1 MVYTC
6 CIPGCTSGYR
16 SNKSSEKVSLFR
28 FPKDKLLQKKWIS
41 AIPRKD
47 WNLTNAH
54 RVCAKHFCEED
65 FQTLSNDKCINRR
78 KNRTSQSLQQI
89 RLKKTAIPRIFSG
102 LPKYLSSEPPV
113 PCSTTASS
121 ASARCTAE
129 NNRLQKQIDR
139 ALGND
144 FFTDFNEF
152 KKKLDHA
159 NIPSGYLKV
168 VEEHN
173 VKFINV
179 QWSDDKLIAPKIL
192 ASVTVSEELD
202 TNAYAASLPL
212 SKSLY
217 KHLLSNDKI
226 CTVTELC
233 NILAFCKA
241 FDEDS
246 VTNKQHSE
254 NFLCVAILSLKQL
267 LVTCAETTETHEL
280 SLPLINFLIE
290 HLQLMQIG
298 KHGRRYSV
306 NMLTTSFLWKLIST
320 ALYLKLRDFFILPS
334 CSRLHN
340 LSCQTTVETRVVDL
354 QYLQRSKDLTEQ
366 QRIVTLMIDE
376 VYTAQRVEYSN
387 GAFVGVTETGLPA
400 KTVLTFMIQSTCAKY
415 KDVVCLIPLNKLD
428 TTTLRYWFNQ
438 VMLSLHDLFLVIAVS
453 VDNHV
458 CNRYEY
464 YC

>member
-1 MVYTC
+1 M
-6 CIPGCTSGYR
+6 YR
-16 SNKSSEKVSLFR
+16 ENLPAVKV
-28 FPKDKLLQKKWIS
+28 
-41 AIPRKD
+41 
-47 WNLTNAH
+47 
-54 RVCAKHFCEED
+54 
-65 FQTLSNDKCINRR
+65 LSI
-78 KNRTSQSLQQI
+78 
-89 RLKKTAIPRIFSG
+89 
-102 LPKYLSSEPPV
+102 EPPV
-113 PCSTTASS
+113 SCSTTASS
-121 ASARCTAE
+121 ASARCIAE
-129 NNRLQKQIDR
+129 NNPLQKQIEH
-139 ALGND
+139 ALAND
-144 FFTDFNEF
+144 YFTDFNEF
-152 KKKLDHA
+152 KKMLDHA
-159 NIPSGYLKV
+159 NIPSGCLKV

-217 KHLLSNDKI
+217 THLLSNDKI
-226 CTVTELC
+226 CTMTELC
-233 NILAFCKA
+233 NILAFYKA
-241 FDEDS
+241 FVEDT
-246 VTNKQHSE
+246 VTNKQYSE
-254 NFLCVAILSLKQL
+254 NFLCAAIVALKQL
-267 LVTCAETTETHEL
+267 LVTSAETTQTNEL
-280 SLPLINFLIE
+280 SLPLINFIE
-290 HLQLMQIG
+290 QFQLKQIG

-306 NMLTTSFLWKLIST
+306 NMLTTSFLWKLTST
-320 ALYLKLRDFFILPS
+320 ALHLKLRDFFILPS
-334 CSRLHN
+334 CSRFHN

-354 QYLQRSKDLTEQ
+354 QYLQLRSKDLTEQ
-366 QRIVTLMIDE
+366 QCIVTLMIDK

-387 GAFVGVTETGLPA
+387 RAFVGVTETGLLA

-438 VMLSLHDLFLVIAVS
+438 VMISLHDLFLAIVVS